1 MRKMNMGGSIPRQ
14 TTIQGQRHDLAY
26 INPFEVDLLE
36 SYNATPGGVA
46 GPGNVPAYP
55 PGDGGFSPDG
65 GGGYG
70 GGGGFGGF
78 GGSEGP
84 GGGGGGYNNPA
95 EAMAAADAAIA
106 GQMAAAAQEEAN
118 AAAMAATA
126 AAEQQA
132 TYNAA
137 AKKSG
142 VNNPNT
148 SFDAFGNVYGTQK
161 SAQAADV
168 EAQAQAAAA
177 GFQEGYGKPMK
188 TDPISLI
195 QKEMIA
201 DEEEAKS
208 KKGLLGLIAKVGVK
222 SKNAQ
227 RQAMID
233 DLTGKNKTSAFQGML
248 QKAGLTGTPTSFQPA
263 FDKAGNLVGSAGL
276 DAEGN
281 VVSYSGDR
289 NADLADGPV
298 KDRVDAMNAA
308 SSPGGPGDGPDLPP
322 IDMDPCPAGF
332 VMDAATNVCVPVG
345 VGGGDADGG
354 VDEDDSVDPLPPY
367 VPPSEVVGPPS
378 YTPIGGLGSFV
389 PTPLQPYP
397 TQQRYQI
404 MPQPMV
410 TMMVG
415 EEQG

>member
-1 MRKMNMGGSIPRQ
+1 MRKMNMGGSVPRQ

-55 PGDGGFSPDG
+55 PGGYGGYDGGFGEAGRGGPDSNAPGMGPGDG
-65 GGGYG
+65 GGM
-70 GGGGFGGF
+70 
-78 GGSEGP
+78 GP
-84 GGGGGGYNNPA
+84 GGNRGPSQA
-95 EAMAAADAAIA
+95 EVDAANTA
-106 GQMAAAAQEEAN
+106 NAAAAAQAQAN
-118 AAAMAATA
+118 AATA

-132 TYNAA
+132 AYNAA

-208 KKGLLGLIAKVGVK
+208 KKGLAGLIAKVGVK

-227 RQAMID
+227 KQAMID
-233 DLTGKNKTSAFQGML
+233 ELTGVNKTSAFQGMM
-248 QKAGLTGTPTSFQPA
+248 QKAGLSGTPTSFQPA

>member
-1 MRKMNMGGSIPRQ
+1 MRKMNMGGSVPRQ

-55 PGDGGFSPDG
+55 PGPGYGQGGYSAG
-65 GGGYG
+65 GGSQG
-70 GGGGFGGF
+70 GMDSGGM
-78 GGSEGP
+78 GP
-84 GGGGGGYNNPA
+84 GGPGGYDIGIAPPGQLGGITSSPTGPGANTGDGSNANN
-95 EAMAAADAAIA
+95 
-106 GQMAAAAQEEAN
+106 
-118 AAAMAATA
+118 
-126 AAEQQA
+126 
-132 TYNAA
+132 
-137 AKKSG
+137 S
-142 VNNPNT
+142 NT
-148 SFDAFGNVYGTQK
+148 SFDAFGNTFGTQAA
-161 SAQAADV
+161 AQAAD
-168 EAQAQAAAA
+168 ENAQAQAAVA
-177 GFQEGYGKPMK
+177 GFQEGFGKSKK

-208 KKGLLGLIAKVGVK
+208 KKGLAGLIAKVGVK

-233 DLTGKNKTSAFQGML
+233 ELTGVNKTSAFQGMM
-248 QKAGLTGTPTSFQPA
+248 QKAGLSGTPTSFQPA

-289 NADLADGPV
+289 NADLPDGDV
-298 KDRVDAMNAA
+298 KNRVDAMNALNQ
-308 SSPGGPGDGPDLPP
+308 GGPGDGPDLPE
-322 IDMDPCPAGF
+322 IEMDPCPAGF
-332 VMDAATNVCVPVG
+332 VMDAATNVCVPVP
-345 VGGGDADGG
+345 VGG
-354 VDEDDSVDPLPPY
+354 DDPVDPDDPYVPPPY
-367 VPPSEVVGPPS
+367 VPPSEVVGPPN
-378 YTPIGGLGSFV
+378 YTPIGGPGSFV

-397 TQQRYQI
+397 TQQRYQ
-404 MPQPMV
+404 MQPPPMV
-410 TMMVG
+410 TMMIG

>member
-1 MRKMNMGGSIPRQ
+1 MRKMNMGGSVPRQ

-65 GGGYG
+65 GGGYS
-70 GGGGFGGF
+70 GGGGFAGF

-84 GGGGGGYNNPA
+84 SGGYSSPGA
-95 EAMAAADAAIA
+95 AAQQQAAAKEAAMAAADAAIA
-106 GQMAAAAQEEAN
+106 GQMAAAAQEAAN
-118 AAAMAATA
+118 AAAAQEAAQETA
-126 AAEQQA
+126 AQEQ
-132 TYNAA
+132 A
-137 AKKSG
+137 AKQQLLESIKAKTKGAAFQDLALSLQQQKD
-142 VNNPNT
+142 
-148 SFDAFGNVYGTQK
+148 DAA
-161 SAQAADV
+161 S
-168 EAQAQAAAA
+168 
-177 GFQEGYGKPMK
+177 K
-188 TDPISLI
+188 T
-195 QKEMIA
+195 
-201 DEEEAKS
+201 
-208 KKGLLGLIAKVGVK
+208 GLEGLIARAKL
-222 SKNAQ
+222 A
-227 RQAMID
+227 ID
-233 DLTGKNKTSAFQGML
+233 PQQKQQVFDDVMGKKRDDPSAFQSMM
-248 QKAGLTGTPTSFQPA
+248 QKVGLTGPTPTSFNPVY
-263 FDKAGNLVGSAGL
+263 DKQGNLVGSAGI
-276 DAEGN
+276 DKDGN

-289 NADLADGPV
+289 TANLADGDV

-308 SSPGGPGDGPDLPP
+308 GSTSGTPATNDNISPPDLPP

-345 VGGGDADGG
+345 VGGGDGG
-354 VDEDDSVDPLPPY
+354 VDEDDPVDPLPPY

>member
-1 MRKMNMGGSIPRQ
+1 MRKMNMGGSVPRQ

-46 GPGNVPAYP
+46 GPGGVPAYP
-55 PGDGGFSPDG
+55 PGPGYGSAG
-65 GGGYG
+65 YSAGGGYSSG
-70 GGGGFGGF
+70 GGNNNNNGGGGF
-78 GGSEGP
+78 EGVDP
-84 GGGGGGYNNPA
+84 GLA
-95 EAMAAADAAIA
+95 
-106 GQMAAAAQEEAN
+106 AAAAQANAN
-118 AAAMAATA
+118 AAAA
-126 AAEQQA
+126 QQES
-132 TYNAA
+132 YNAA
-137 AKKSG
+137 AQKSG

-148 SFDAFGNVYGTQK
+148 SFDAFGNVYGTQAA
-161 SAQAADV
+161 AQAAD
-168 EAQAQAAAA
+168 ENAQAQAAEA
-177 GFQEGYGKPMK
+177 GFEKGYGKPMK

-263 FDKAGNLVGSAGL
+263 FDKAGNLVGSAGI
-276 DAEGN
+276 DEKGN
-281 VVSYSGDR
+281 VVSYNGDR
-289 NADLADGPV
+289 NADLPDGDV

-308 SSPGGPGDGPDLPP
+308 GSTSGNPDTNPNIGPPDLPP

-332 VMDAATNVCVPVG
+332 VMDAETNVCVPVTPTIDPDLPE
-345 VGGGDADGG
+345 VP
-354 VDEDDSVDPLPPY
+354 DEPLPPY
-367 VPPSEVVGPPS
+367 VPPSEVVGPPN

-389 PTPLQPYP
+389 PTPLQPYQP
-397 TQQRYQI
+397 YQI
-404 MPQPMV
+404 QPQPMV
-410 TMMVG
+410 TMMLG